1 MWDTTEMF
9 VFMDAFML
17 GFQVFLGIMGVLTL
31 VVGGIGVSNIM
42 NVVVEERTRE
52 IGIKMA
58 LGARGRA
65 ILAQFML
72 ETMVLT
78 AIGGAIG
85 LAISFGIC
93 SLFPTNLE
101 EYVGLPTLSPGLAIL
116 TASVLGVVGFL
127 AGFFPARDASR
138 LDPVIAMKL

>member
-1 MWDTTEMF
+1 MF

-31 VVGGIGVSNIM
+31 IVGGIGVSNIM
-42 NVVVEERTRE
+42 HVVVEERTRE

-65 ILAQFML
+65 VLSQFLL

-78 AIGGAIG
+78 AIGGGIG
-85 LAISFGIC
+85 LAISYAIC
-93 SLFPTNLE
+93 AAFPVDLE
-101 EYVGLPTLSPGLAIL
+101 EFVGIPTLSPLLAMM
-116 TASVLGVVGFL
+116 TAAVLGLVGFV
-127 AGFFPARDASR
+127 AGYFPARAASR

>member
-1 MWDTTEMF
+1 
-9 VFMDAFML
+9 MDAFML

-31 VVGGIGVSNIM
+31 IVGGIGVSNIM

-65 ILAQFML
+65 VLAQFML

-78 AIGGAIG
+78 AIGGGIG
-85 LAISFGIC
+85 LAISYGIC
-93 SLFPTNLE
+93 AAFPTDFE
-101 EYVGLPTLSPGLAIL
+101 EFVGIPTLSASLTIL
-116 TASVLGVVGFL
+116 TAFILGLVGL
-127 AGFFPARDASR
+127 VAGYFPARAASR
-138 LDPVIAMKL
+138 LDPVVAMKL